1 MTNNLQ
7 KNLIEKDSIYGAQN
21 YSPLPIVL
29 NKGEGVYLWDVD
41 GNKYLDM
48 MSAYS
53 AVSHGHSHPE
63 LVKVLIEQA
72 QKLAITSRAFY
83 TEPFSYYIEKLSK
96 ISGFSSV
103 LAMNTGAE
111 AVETAIKA
119 ARRWGYFSK
128 GIEENKAEII
138 VANGNFHGRTTTI
151 VGFSSDPEYKKGF
164 GPFSEGFV
172 EADYCNTNCEC
183 SRVCEKSI
191 DSIKNSINEN
201 TCAVIVEPIQGE
213 GGIITP
219 QKGWLV
225 QLRKLCTDNN
235 VLLILD
241 EIQSG
246 LARTGELFAYQH
258 ENIKPDG
265 LILGK
270 ALGGGL
276 LPVSAFLSNKEV
288 MDHFNPGSHG
298 STFGGNPL
306 AASVASKAL
315 DLIYEDNLISNSK
328 EMGIY
333 LSNQIRDL
341 NLEIIKDVRG
351 KGLWIGVELDPKVS
365 AKKVCLALMDEGILA
380 KETHATVIRF
390 APPLIITKEEIDW
403 AMVRI
408 KKVLNNFAEQ
418 I

>member
-1 MTNNLQ
+1 MINNLQ

-29 NKGEGVYLWDVD
+29 NNGKGVYLWDVD

-119 ARRWGYFSK
+119 SRRWGYFSK

-164 GPFSEGFV
+164 GPFSE
-172 EADYCNTNCEC
+172 
-183 SRVCEKSI
+183 
-191 DSIKNSINEN
+191 
-201 TCAVIVEPIQGE
+201 
-213 GGIITP
+213 
-219 QKGWLV
+219 
-225 QLRKLCTDNN
+225 
-235 VLLILD
+235 
-241 EIQSG
+241 
-246 LARTGELFAYQH
+246 
-258 ENIKPDG
+258 
-265 LILGK
+265 
-270 ALGGGL
+270 
-276 LPVSAFLSNKEV
+276 
-288 MDHFNPGSHG
+288 
-298 STFGGNPL
+298 
-306 AASVASKAL
+306 
-315 DLIYEDNLISNSK
+315 
-328 EMGIY
+328 
-333 LSNQIRDL
+333 
-341 NLEIIKDVRG
+341 
-351 KGLWIGVELDPKVS
+351 
-365 AKKVCLALMDEGILA
+365 
-380 KETHATVIRF
+380 
-390 APPLIITKEEIDW
+390 
-403 AMVRI
+403 
-408 KKVLNNFAEQ
+408 
-418 I
+418 